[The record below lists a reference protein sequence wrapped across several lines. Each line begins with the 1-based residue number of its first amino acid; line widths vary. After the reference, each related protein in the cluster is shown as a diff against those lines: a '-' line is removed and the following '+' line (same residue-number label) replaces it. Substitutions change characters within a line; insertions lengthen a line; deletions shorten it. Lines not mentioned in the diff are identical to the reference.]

1 MPDEHV
7 WHRACAADEVEEED
21 VAEVTVDGKPYAV
34 YRIAAGY
41 FATDGL
47 CTHEQAPLADGFVSG
62 DTVEC
67 AKHNARFH
75 IPSGK
80 ALRKPALRDL
90 CTYPIRREGDEL
102 FIGLPLKDP

>member
-1 MPDEHV
+1 MADEYV
-7 WHRACAADEVEEED
+7 WHKACDTGELDEDD
-21 VAEVTVDGKPYAV
+21 VVEVTIEGRSYAL
-34 YRIAAGY
+34 YRISAGY
-41 FATDGL
+41 FATDGR

-80 ALRKPALRDL
+80 ALRKPALHDL
-90 CTYPIRREGDEL
+90 GSYPVRLEGGEL
-102 FIGLPLKDP
+102 FIGLPG